1 MSDKNKLFNPE
12 LLIILLMT
20 FSLAMQAQNIKFDDL
35 NIRVYRYPLKPLD
48 KSVKTYSVSLQDLNA
63 GLTHDMRDTLLRS
76 MVLPGYEKVKAG
88 GDVQLELVISPLTI
102 TAKEV
107 KDQPVEQKDAPTLH
121 QFWYEIRYVFPA
133 KIRVASKAQTINE
146 LDIPGSFTTEYYPE
160 DRSSQTSLQRAYD
173 NDFNFITGLKY
184 KRVGELRS
192 QLRSMLASQYG
203 YGMVNEMIQ
212 IAYIAKDKKEEY
224 ADINKAMSLLHEA
237 FTYASNKKEYIDD
250 FFKSK
255 INEAI
260 VIYEKEL
267 LESSDDKKA
276 RIDPFVTGMIYYN
289 LSLAYYGLQEF
300 DKAIDIHAKI
310 KAAGRND
317 GSVYNHVLRSID
329 DKRARLAA
337 NGMLNGQSANA
348 EVIRPTEPSPAKE
361 EVASKDY
368 VIGLQNDTLF
378 VQFAMPSKE
387 VMPLGD
393 SLWLQDQVFVMKGS
407 DNILLRP
414 GEIQGYSYSGVY
426 RESTTYLEDT
436 KTQPWTYTKKF
447 CKRTLEG
454 AISMYR
460 CYKSVPSFRD
470 PTRLVVDSRMWY
482 KKDGE
487 PQTVGFLNFK
497 KEVAK
502 LVEDYPELSEKIK
515 AGAYERDDF
524 EKIVHEYNQWK
535 KTKIE

>member
-1 MSDKNKLFNPE
+1 MRIGIDSTRLRAGVV
-12 LLIILLMT
+12 IIGLMV
-20 FSLAMQAQNIKFDDL
+20 FSSITVAQNIKFEDL
-35 NIRVYRYPLKPLD
+35 SIRAYRYPLKPLD

-63 GLTHDMRDTLLRS
+63 NLSNDMRDTLMRS

-133 KIRVASKAQTINE
+133 KMRMANKAQTINE
-146 LDIPGSFTTEYYPE
+146 SDIPGSFTTEYYPE
-160 DRSSQTSLQRAYD
+160 DRSSQTALQRAYD
-173 NDFNFITGLKY
+173 NDFYFINGLKY

-192 QLRSMLASQYG
+192 ELRGMLADRYG
-203 YGMVNEMIQ
+203 YGMVNEMIE

-224 ADINKAMSLLHEA
+224 ADLNKAMSILHEA
-237 FTYASNKKEYIDD
+237 FTYAGNKKEYLDD

-255 INEAI
+255 INDAI

-276 RIDPFVTGMIYYN
+276 RIDPFVTGMIYYS

-300 DKAIDIHAKI
+300 DKAVDIHAKI

-317 GSVYNHVLRSID
+317 GSVYNHVLRSIA

-337 NGMLNGQSANA
+337 NGLMKGGVANVEA
-348 EVIRPTEPSPAKE
+348 VSPALPQRE
-361 EVASKDY
+361 DTSPKDY
-368 VIGLQNDTLF
+368 VIGLRKDTVF
-378 VQFAMPSKE
+378 VQLIMPSKE

-393 SLWLQDQVFVMKGS
+393 SLWLQDQVFVVKGS
-407 DNILLRP
+407 ENIQLLP
-414 GEIQGYSYSGVY
+414 GEIQGYSYGGVY
-426 RESTTYLEDT
+426 RESTTYLEDM
-436 KTQPWTYTKKF
+436 KTQPWTYSKKF
-447 CKRTLEG
+447 CKRTLQG
-454 AISMYR
+454 AISMFR
-460 CYKSVPSFRD
+460 CYKSVPGFRD
-470 PTRLVVDSRMWY
+470 PTRLVVESRMWY

-502 LVEDYPELSEKIK
+502 LVEDYPELSEKLK

-535 KTKIE
+535 KTKM